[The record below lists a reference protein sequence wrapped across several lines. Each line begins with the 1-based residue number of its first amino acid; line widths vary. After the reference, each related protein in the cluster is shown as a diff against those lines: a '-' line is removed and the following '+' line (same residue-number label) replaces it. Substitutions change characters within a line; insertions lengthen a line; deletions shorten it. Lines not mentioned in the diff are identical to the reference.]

1 MGADKR
7 RRRTG
12 AFPPVYAYMSVDPVH
27 GAGVAFDYSAEG
39 WKVTTIKPVP
49 GQAELEPDDVV
60 LEIEGKSLVKQ
71 SQEQQVAL
79 FKQYIRPPKV
89 ILKVQRNH
97 YCSLHSNQGAAKRMY
112 ELEGY
117 GCKAL
122 RDYKNNP
129 SFIKDRFMDGSVTG
143 SGLDLRHSKLD
154 TVKHVARTNT
164 AALSAKWVAD
174 DSSCWRPG
182 QGT

>member
-1 MGADKR
+1 
-7 RRRTG
+7 
-12 AFPPVYAYMSVDPVH
+12 VDPIH
-27 GAGVAFDYSAEG
+27 KAGVAFDYSAEG
-39 WKVTTIKPVP
+39 WKVITIKPVP
-49 GQAELEPDDVV
+49 GQADLEVDDVI
-60 LEIEGKSLVKQ
+60 LEIEGKSIVNKPTEKQ
-71 SQEQQVAL
+71 IEI
-79 FKQYIRPPKV
+79 FKEYFKPPKV
-89 ILKVQRNH
+89 ILKVQRNRYYAMH
-97 YCSLHSNQGAAKRMY
+97 ANQGAAKRMY

-117 GCKAL
+117 KSKAL

-143 SGLDLRHSKLD
+143 SGLDLKHSKLD

-182 QGT
+182 HGT